1 MSEKIT
7 LLVHGAFYQGDTIER
22 RMLTAEKNENL
33 LTVLKRGGLYLR
45 DCGGNG
51 SCGKCKVR
59 FLTGAPLPKA
69 GERAL
74 LSAGELRAGVR
85 LACRH
90 TVSAGMELVI
100 EAEAVS
106 IPDVVGVLPDAGDAA
121 GAQRADVEDAAGA
134 QWADAEDAAGA
145 QRADAE
151 DAAGAQQADAEDAA
165 GVQRA
170 DVQDSVG
177 LPAGGTGG
185 APAPVFAAVDIGTTT
200 IAMRGM
206 CGDREVGAYAALNPQ
221 RVYGADVVSRISAGM
236 QGHAEEMRQQI
247 CACLADGV
255 RLIKEQC
262 GRMPA
267 YMVIAANT
275 TMVHLLCGDSV
286 EPLSA
291 FPFEPVNIKPQQIV
305 VAGIPAY
312 IICGISAF
320 VGGDIV
326 SGMAAMSLHKASNLQ
341 LFIDLGTN
349 GEIVLGK
356 KGTFLCTATAAGPAF
371 EGNSSAD
378 LMGADLIRIAAGLL
392 DEGLMDAHGLLREPY
407 FTEGITRAGAHVTQE
422 SIRELQ
428 KAKAAIAAG
437 IELLL
442 EQYGAEAGEVSEVL
456 LAGGFGYYLNPDA
469 AVRIGLLSDAFAG
482 KIRAVGNTAL
492 KGACLLGNGDM
503 SGFAARTKQLTK
515 GCTYLNLATQEK
527 FEKKYIS
534 HLDFPS

>member
-1 MSEKIT
+1 MTGRGINLSEKIT
-7 LLVHGAFYQGDTIER
+7 LLVHGAFYQGDAIRR

-33 LTVLKRGGLYLR
+33 LMVLKRGGLYLH
-45 DCGGNG
+45 DCSGNG
-51 SCGKCKVR
+51 NCGKCKVR

-74 LSAGELRAGVR
+74 LSAGELRACVR

-90 TVSAGMELVI
+90 TVSASAELVI
-100 EAEAVS
+100 EAEAAS
-106 IPDVVGVLPDAGDAA
+106 IPDVVGVLEDAGDAA
-121 GAQRADVEDAAGA
+121 GAPRAEPGDETSA
-134 QWADAEDAAGA
+134 WRTEPSDAAGA

-151 DAAGAQQADAEDAA
+151 DSA
-165 GVQRA
+165 
-170 DVQDSVG
+170 G
-177 LPAGGTGG
+177 LPAGGAED
-185 APAPVFAAVDIGTTT
+185 APVPVFAAVDIGTTT

-206 CGDREVGAYAALNPQ
+206 CGGKEVGAYAALNPQ

-262 GRMPA
+262 GRTPA

-326 SGMAAMSLHKASNLQ
+326 SGMAAMGLHKGSNLQ

-407 FTEGITRAGAHVTQE
+407 FTKGITRAGAHVTQE

-442 EQYGAEAGEVSEVL
+442 EQYGAAAGEVSDVL

-492 KGACLLGNGDM
+492 KGACLLGSGDM

-515 GCTYLNLATQEK
+515 GCTYLNLAAQEK

>member
-59 FLTGAPLPKA
+59 FLTGAPLPKT

-85 LACRH
+85 FACRH
-90 TVSAGMELVI
+90 TVSVGMELAI

-106 IPDVVGVLPDAGDAA
+106 IPDVVGVLPDAC
-121 GAQRADVEDAAGA
+121 
-134 QWADAEDAAGA
+134 DAEGT
-145 QRADAE
+145 QRADACDAE
-151 DAAGAQQADAEDAA
+151 GARRSDACDAEGARRSDAGDAASAQRTDAE
-165 GVQRA
+165 
-170 DVQDSVG
+170 DSVG
-177 LPAGGTGG
+177 LPTGGAGG
-185 APAPVFAAVDIGTTT
+185 APALVFAAVDIGTTT

-206 CGDREVGAYAALNPQ
+206 CGGKEVGAYAALNPQ

-247 CACLADGV
+247 CACLAEGV

-262 GRMPA
+262 GRTPA

-275 TMVHLLCGDSV
+275 TMVHLLCGDPV

-326 SGMAAMSLHKASNLQ
+326 SGMAAMGLHKESNLQ

-378 LMGADLIRIAAGLL
+378 LMGADLIQIAAGLL

-442 EQYGAEAGEVSEVL
+442 EQYGAAAGEVSGVL

-515 GCTYLNLATQEK
+515 GCTYLNLAAQEK

>member
-7 LLVHGAFYQGDTIER
+7 LSVHGAFYQGDAIRR
-22 RMLTAEKNENL
+22 RMLTAEKKENL
-33 LTVLKRGGLYLR
+33 LTVLKRSGLYLR
-45 DCGGNG
+45 DCSGNG

-59 FLTGAPLPKA
+59 FLTGAPLPTA

-85 LACRH
+85 FACRH

-100 EAEAVS
+100 EAEAAA
-106 IPDVVGVLPDAGDAA
+106 IPDVVGVLPEAGDAVS
-121 GAQRADVEDAAGA
+121 AQRADEEDAA
-134 QWADAEDAAGA
+134 
-145 QRADAE
+145 
-151 DAAGAQQADAEDAA
+151 
-165 GVQRA
+165 
-170 DVQDSVG
+170 G
-177 LPAGGTGG
+177 LPAGG
-185 APAPVFAAVDIGTTT
+185 APVSVFVAVDIGTTT

-206 CGDREVGAYAALNPQ
+206 CGGKEVGAYTALNPQ
-221 RVYGADVVSRISAGM
+221 RVYGADVVARISAGM

-326 SGMAAMSLHKASNLQ
+326 SGMAVMGLHKEGNLQ

-442 EQYGAEAGEVSEVL
+442 EQYGADAGEVSDVL

-492 KGACLLGNGDM
+492 RGACLLGNGDM
-503 SGFAARTKQLTK
+503 SDFAARTKQLTK
-515 GCTYLNLATQEK
+515 GCTYLNLAAQEK

-534 HLDFPS
+534 HLDFPA

>member
-7 LLVHGAFYQGDTIER
+7 LLVHGAFYQGDAIRR

-45 DCGGNG
+45 DCSGNG

-59 FLTGAPLPKA
+59 FLTGAPLPTT

-74 LSAGELRAGVR
+74 FSAGELRAGVR

-90 TVSAGMELVI
+90 TVSVSMELVI
-100 EAEAVS
+100 EAEAAA
-106 IPDVVGVLPDAGDAA
+106 IPDVVGVLPDAVGAWRAETGDAA
-121 GAQRADVEDAAGA
+121 SA
-134 QWADAEDAAGA
+134 W
-145 QRADAE
+145 RADAE
-151 DAAGAQQADAEDAA
+151 
-165 GVQRA
+165 
-170 DVQDSVG
+170 DSVG
-177 LPAGGTGG
+177 LPAGGAGG
-185 APAPVFAAVDIGTTT
+185 VPAPVFAAVDIGTTT

-206 CGDREVGAYAALNPQ
+206 CGGKEVGAYAALNPQ

-247 CACLADGV
+247 CACLADGM

-262 GRMPA
+262 GRTPA

-286 EPLSA
+286 EPLSV

-326 SGMAAMSLHKASNLQ
+326 SGMAALGLHKGSNLQ

-371 EGNSSAD
+371 EGNGSAD
-378 LMGADLIRIAAGLL
+378 LMGADLIRIVAGLL
-392 DEGLMDAHGLLREPY
+392 DEGLMDAHGLLKEPY
-407 FTEGITRAGAHVTQE
+407 FTKGITRAGAHVTQE

-442 EQYGAEAGEVSEVL
+442 EQYGAAAGEVSDVL

-503 SGFAARTKQLTK
+503 SGFAARTEQLTK
-515 GCTYLNLATQEK
+515 GCTYLNLAAQEK

>member
-7 LLVHGAFYQGDTIER
+7 LLVHGAFYQGDVIER
-22 RMLTAEKNENL
+22 RMLTAEKNENI
-33 LTVLKRGGLYLR
+33 LTVLKRGGLYLH

-59 FLTGAPLPKA
+59 FLACAPLPTT

-74 LSAGELRAGVR
+74 LSAEELRTGVR

-100 EAEAVS
+100 EAEAAA
-106 IPDVVGVLPDAGDAA
+106 IPDVVGVLPDAGDA
-121 GAQRADVEDAAGA
+121 VS
-134 QWADAEDAAGA
+134 A
-145 QRADAE
+145 QRADA
-151 DAAGAQQADAEDAA
+151 GGAEDSA
-165 GVQRA
+165 
-170 DVQDSVG
+170 G
-177 LPAGGTGG
+177 LPAGGAGG
-185 APAPVFAAVDIGTTT
+185 APVPVFVAVDIGTTT

-206 CGDREVGAYAALNPQ
+206 CGGKEVGAYAALNPQ
-221 RVYGADVVSRISAGM
+221 RVYGADVVARISAGM
-236 QGHAEEMRQQI
+236 QGHAEEMRQQV
-247 CACLADGV
+247 CTCLADGV

-262 GRMPA
+262 GRTPA

-326 SGMAAMSLHKASNLQ
+326 SGMTAMGLHKGSNLQ

-356 KGTFLCTATAAGPAF
+356 KGAFLCTATAAGPAF

-407 FTEGITRAGAHVTQE
+407 FTKGITRAGAHVTQE

-442 EQYGAEAGEVSEVL
+442 DQYGAAAEEVSDVL
-456 LAGGFGYYLNPDA
+456 LAGGFGYYLNPGA
-469 AVRIGLLSDAFAG
+469 AVRIGLLSDAFSG

-503 SGFAARTKQLTK
+503 SDFAARTKQLTK
-515 GCTYLNLATQEK
+515 GCTYLNLAAQEK

-534 HLDFPS
+534 YLDFPS

>member
-7 LLVHGAFYQGDTIER
+7 LSVHGAFYQGDAIWR

-33 LTVLKRGGLYLR
+33 LTVLKRGGLYLH
-45 DCGGNG
+45 DCSGNG

-59 FLTGAPLPKA
+59 FLAGAPLPTT

-74 LSAGELRAGVR
+74 LSAEELRAGVR

-90 TVSAGMELVI
+90 TVSASMELVI
-100 EAEAVS
+100 EAEAAA
-106 IPDVVGVLPDAGDAA
+106 IPDVVGVLPESGDAA
-121 GAQRADVEDAAGA
+121 SALRVGPSDAVNAQRT
-134 QWADAEDAAGA
+134 DAEK
-145 QRADAE
+145 
-151 DAAGAQQADAEDAA
+151 
-165 GVQRA
+165 
-170 DVQDSVG
+170 DSVSPILHADG
-177 LPAGGTGG
+177 VPCTSDT
-185 APAPVFAAVDIGTTT
+185 VFAAVDIGTTT

-206 CGDREVGAYAALNPQ
+206 YSNKEVGAYAALNPQ
-221 RVYGADVVSRISAGM
+221 RVYGADVVARISAGM

-255 RLIKEQC
+255 WLIKEQC

-326 SGMAAMSLHKASNLQ
+326 SGMAAMGLHKESNLQ

-378 LMGADLIRIAAGLL
+378 LMGADLIRIAAELL
-392 DEGLMDAHGLLREPY
+392 DEGLMDTHGLLREPY
-407 FTEGITRAGAHVTQE
+407 FTKGITRAGAHVTQE

-442 EQYGAEAGEVSEVL
+442 EQYGAAAGEVSDVL

-503 SGFAARTKQLTK
+503 SDFAARTKQLTK
-515 GCTYLNLATQEK
+515 GCTYLNLAAQEK

-534 HLDFPS
+534 HLDFPT

>member
-7 LLVHGAFYQGDTIER
+7 LSVHGAFYHGDAIRR

-33 LTVLKRGGLYLR
+33 LTVLKRGGLYLH

-59 FLTGAPLPKA
+59 FLTGAPLPTA
-69 GERAL
+69 GERAQ

-85 LACRH
+85 FACRH

-100 EAEAVS
+100 EAEAPA

-121 GAQRADVEDAAGA
+121 SAWRT
-134 QWADAEDAAGA
+134 DAE
-145 QRADAE
+145 
-151 DAAGAQQADAEDAA
+151 
-165 GVQRA
+165 
-170 DVQDSVG
+170 DSVG
-177 LPAGGTGG
+177 LPTGGVGG

-206 CGDREVGAYAALNPQ
+206 CGGKEVGAYAALNPQ

-247 CACLADGV
+247 CACLAEGV

-262 GRMPA
+262 GRTPA

-275 TMVHLLCGDSV
+275 TMVHLLCGDPV

-326 SGMAAMSLHKASNLQ
+326 SGMAAMGLHKESNLQ

-378 LMGADLIRIAAGLL
+378 LMGADLIQIAAGLL

-442 EQYGAEAGEVSEVL
+442 EQYGAAAGEVSGVL

-515 GCTYLNLATQEK
+515 GCTYLNLAAQEK

>member
-1 MSEKIT
+1 MSETIT
-7 LLVHGAFYQGDTIER
+7 LLVHGAFYQGDTIKR

-33 LTVLKRGGLYLR
+33 FTVLKRGGLYLH
-45 DCGGNG
+45 DCSGNG

-59 FLTGAPLPKA
+59 FLKSAPLPTA

-74 LSAGELRAGVR
+74 LSADELRAGVR

-90 TVSAGMELVI
+90 AVSMGTELVI
-100 EAEAVS
+100 EAEAAA
-106 IPDVVGVLPDAGDAA
+106 IPDVVGVLPDQDQIDPAA
-121 GAQRADVEDAAGA
+121 DGTAVLQTAD
-134 QWADAEDAAGA
+134 
-145 QRADAE
+145 
-151 DAAGAQQADAEDAA
+151 
-165 GVQRA
+165 
-170 DVQDSVG
+170 
-177 LPAGGTGG
+177 TGYEAVSRETENSLAFG
-185 APAPVFAAVDIGTTT
+185 EGFLSGEPEPVFAAVDIGTTT

-206 CGDREVGAYAALNPQ
+206 CGTKEVGAYAALNPQ
-221 RVYGADVVSRISAGM
+221 RAYGADVVSRISAGM
-236 QGHAEEMRQQI
+236 QGHACEMRQQI
-247 CACLADGV
+247 CGCLADGL

-262 GRMPA
+262 GRAPA
-267 YMVIAANT
+267 YMVVAANT
-275 TMVHLLCGDSV
+275 VMVHLLCGDSI

-291 FPFEPVNIKPQQIV
+291 FPFEPVNIRPQQIV

-326 SGMAAMSLHKASNLQ
+326 SGMAAMGLHKAGDLQ

-356 KGTFLCTATAAGPAF
+356 QGKFLCTATAAGPAF

-378 LMGADLIRIAAGLL
+378 LMGADLIRVAADLLNEGVMDAQGLL
-392 DEGLMDAHGLLREPY
+392 KEPY
-407 FTEGITRAGAHVTQE
+407 FSEGIDRAGAHITQE

-428 KAKAAIAAG
+428 KAKAAVAAG

-442 EQYGAEAGEVSEVL
+442 ERYGAAAKEVSSVL
-456 LAGGFGYYLNPDA
+456 LAGGFGYYLDPDA
-469 AVRIGLLSDAFAG
+469 AIRIGLLSDVFAG

-492 KGACLLGNGDM
+492 KGACLLGNDDM
-503 SGFAARTKQLTK
+503 DSFVMRAEQLAE
-515 GCTYLNLATQEK
+515 GCTYLNLAEQET